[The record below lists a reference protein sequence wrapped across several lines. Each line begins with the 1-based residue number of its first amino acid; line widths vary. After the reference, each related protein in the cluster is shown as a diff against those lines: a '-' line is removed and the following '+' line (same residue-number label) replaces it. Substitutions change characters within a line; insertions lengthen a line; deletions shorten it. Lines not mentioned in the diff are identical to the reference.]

1 MNRKHFIMKS
11 IVIFIGLLLFL
22 IIYYIANQE
31 TATVLYEQPNG
42 NGLEIPE
49 EAEEEIIKETE
60 RDQSIMVDIKGAVQ
74 NPGVYEVQANMR
86 VHDVVQL
93 AGGLTEN
100 ADVFSINFAE
110 RVYDEMTI
118 IVMEKGQEI
127 ASNSG
132 GNGTSPK
139 VKVNHATKE
148 ELMTL
153 PNIGPSKA
161 DAIIQYREEN
171 GMFQKP
177 EDLMEVSGIGEKTF
191 EQLKDFIQIP

>member
-1 MNRKHFIMKS
+1 MNRKHFILKS

-42 NGLEIPE
+42 NGLEIPK

-100 ADVFSINFAE
+100 ADVFSINLAE
-110 RVYDEMTI
+110 RVHDEMTI

>member
-1 MNRKHFIMKS
+1 MNRKHFILKS

-42 NGLEIPE
+42 NGLEIPK

>member
-1 MNRKHFIMKS
+1 MNRKHFILKS

-42 NGLEIPE
+42 NGLEIPK

-100 ADVFSINFAE
+100 ADVFSLNLAE

>member
-11 IVIFIGLLLFL
+11 IVIFIGFLLFL